1 MQSNEMKPT
10 DWFRILIGDV
20 PGGFYL
26 ELVIRAAFFYLL
38 LLVAMRLLGKRMSSQ
53 LGRTE
58 MAATVTLAAGIGV
71 PLQAPDRGLLPA
83 VVIAIV
89 VVYVGRWVAA
99 KAFRDQGFE
108 RFSQGNLDVLVKD
121 SVIDLGNMKKVRLT
135 RERLVAQLRSQG
147 SIRHLGQIKR
157 LYMEANGSFTLIN
170 EENPKPGLSIIPRWD
185 DDFNRRFKKSPDIMV
200 CQTCGITQKKPF
212 DIKSECPNC
221 GDCKWTEAVE

>member
-1 MQSNEMKPT
+1 MKSDEMKLT

-99 KAFRDQGFE
+99 KAFKDQGFE
-108 RFSQGNLDVLVKD
+108 KFSQGNIDVLVKD

-147 SIRHLGQIKR
+147 MIRHLGQIKR
-157 LYMEANGSFTLIN
+157 LYMEANGSFTIIN

-185 DDFNRRFKKSPDIMV
+185 DDFNRHFKKSPDIMV

-212 DIKSECPNC
+212 DTNSECPNC